1 MSSNPNTFDQFGFE
15 KSILSALSSLG
26 YEQATPVQAQAIPVL
41 MNGEDLLAQA
51 QTGTG
56 KTAAFALPILS
67 RLDFSVHAPQ
77 AIVLVPT
84 RELAIQV
91 AEAFQ
96 SYARQLKH
104 FSVAPIYGGQDF
116 GVQLRLL
123 KRGAQVIVATPGR
136 FMDHL
141 RRKTL
146 PVTAVKTVILD
157 EADEMLKMGFADD
170 VKWILE
176 QLKKPHQTA
185 LFSATIPPAIER
197 IASRYLKTP
206 THIRVQLKQGTDLKI
221 EQVYLVVP
229 REQKLAVL
237 TRLLEVEPTQG
248 VIIFT
253 RTKTET
259 AELAE
264 RLQARGFSAT
274 PLNGDMSQSMRE
286 KVVSRFRKGLSDI
299 LVATD
304 VAARG
309 IDVDRVSHVINYDI
323 PYDVES
329 YVHRIGRTG
338 RAGRSGKAILL
349 VTPREQR
356 LFRDIEQYTKKPIL
370 RMNLPSDA
378 AIREKRAE
386 ELLEKVQG
394 VLKAQPET
402 LASYVKYIHTLMK
415 ARDCSAEKIAA
426 AFMYLSDSK
435 STVGNTNE
443 NMTEF
448 DFDRAG
454 GDRKKPGRS
463 FRSGKPNH
471 FRHRS
476 SHSKEKSFGARKKPF
491 DHSREKSA
499 NSSAKIRKNP
509 YRHHKS

>member
-15 KSILSALSSLG
+15 KPILSALSGLG
-26 YEQATPVQAQAIPVL
+26 YEQATPIQAQAIPVL
-41 MNGEDLLAQA
+41 MNGKDLLAQA

-56 KTAAFALPILS
+56 KTAAFALPILAH
-67 RLDFSVHAPQ
+67 LDFSIRAPQ
-77 AIVLVPT
+77 VVVLVPT

-96 SYARQLKH
+96 GYARNLKQ
-104 FSVAPIYGGQDF
+104 FSVAPIYGGQSF
-116 GVQLRLL
+116 SIQLRLL

-146 PVTAVKTVILD
+146 SVVDVKTVILD

-185 LFSATIPPAIER
+185 LFSATMPSAIER
-197 IASRYLKTP
+197 IADRYLKTP
-206 THIRVQLKQGTDLKI
+206 TRIHLQSKQGAELKI
-221 EQVYLVVP
+221 EQVYMVVP
-229 REQKLAVL
+229 REQKLTVL
-237 TRLLEVEPTQG
+237 TRLLEAEPTQG
-248 VIIFT
+248 VIIFA

-286 KVVSRFRKGLSDI
+286 KVVDRFRKGLSDI

-356 LFRDIEQYTKKPIL
+356 LFRDIEHYTKKPIP
-370 RMNLPSDA
+370 RMELPSYA

-386 ELLEKVQG
+386 ELIEKAQN
-394 VLKAQPET
+394 VLKTQPEA
-402 LASYVKYIHTLMK
+402 LAGYIKHIHVLMK
-415 ARDCSAEKIAA
+415 ARDCSAEDIAA
-426 AFMYLSDSK
+426 
-435 STVGNTNE
+435 
-443 NMTEF
+443 
-448 DFDRAG
+448 
-454 GDRKKPGRS
+454 
-463 FRSGKPNH
+463 
-471 FRHRS
+471 
-476 SHSKEKSFGARKKPF
+476 
-491 DHSREKSA
+491 
-499 NSSAKIRKNP
+499 
-509 YRHHKS
+509 

>member
-157 EADEMLKMGFADD
+157 EADEMLNMGFVDD
-170 VKWILE
+170 VEWILE
-176 QLKKPHQTA
+176 KIPKPHQTA
-185 LFSATIPPAIER
+185 LFSATIPQAILR
-197 IASRYLKTP
+197 ITNRYLQSAKRIHIQSTP
-206 THIRVQLKQGTDLKI
+206 KNEAKI
-221 EQVYLVVP
+221 AQYYVVVS
-229 REQKLAVL
+229 REQKLAAL
-237 TRLLEVEPTQG
+237 TRLLESESTDG
-248 VIIFT
+248 VLIFA

-259 AELAE
+259 SELSE
-264 RLQARGFSAT
+264 KLRARGFSSAA
-274 PLNGDMSQSMRE
+274 LNGDMSQSARE
-286 KVVSRFRKGLSDI
+286 KVVSRFKKGLLDL

-309 IDVDRVSHVINYDI
+309 IDVDRISHVINYDI
-323 PYDVES
+323 PHDAEV

-338 RAGRSGKAILL
+338 RAGRSGKTILL

-356 LFRDIEQYTKKPIL
+356 LFREIERYTKQPIAHFP
-370 RMNLPSDA
+370 LPKDHEV
-378 AIREKRAE
+378 REKRAE
-386 ELLEKVQG
+386 QWLEKITE
-394 VLKAQPET
+394 VLKT
-402 LASYVKYIHTLMK
+402 
-415 ARDCSAEKIAA
+415 RDIKECEKLIDTWMHEKNHSAKSIAA
-426 AFMYLSDSK
+426 AALFLNHQGASAPDEIDIS
-435 STVGNTNE
+435 SE
-443 NMTEF
+443 FETERRQQHHKPRKHF
-448 DFDRAG
+448 SRHGRGG
-454 GDRKKPGRS
+454 GDR
-463 FRSGKPNH
+463 NQH
-471 FRHRS
+471 HR
-476 SHSKEKSFGARKKPF
+476 R
-491 DHSREKSA
+491 R
-499 NSSAKIRKNP
+499 R
-509 YRHHKS
+509 